1 MKDIIKNQI
10 ELFKVYLPED
20 LEISD
25 VKKILFSGK
34 LNSGTNVKQ
43 FEEQLQLY
51 IGNSL
56 LMVTSN
62 NSYASLITLALLELK
77 EGDEVI
83 ASPMACLA
91 SNMPIL
97 NFKAKLVWADID
109 PNTGTLEPES
119 VKKAITS
126 RTKAVLHYH
135 WGGYPGYIDE
145 INEVGREHG
154 ITVIDDAIEAFGSE
168 YKGNKIGNVGTDIT
182 TFSFQTVRLPNS
194 IDGGAIAFKSREHFE
209 KALRMR
215 DFGINRA
222 TFRDKYGEIS
232 PTSDITHLGYN
243 AIMNELNAFIGS
255 KVMEKTPSL
264 ITQQRVNAGK
274 WDSFCLENKLVRIN
288 QRSEILPNYWVYSF
302 LSDNQMADFL
312 KLRELGFSSS
322 KMHLRNDY
330 YSCFG
335 SFDKTLAGVSEFEKK
350 QLSVPSGWWVNNI
363 SIENKL

>member
-1 MKDIIKNQI
+1 MID
-10 ELFKVYLPED
+10 LFKVFIPDDMD
-20 LEISD
+20 LNE
-25 VKKILFSGK
+25 VNKILYSGK
-34 LNSGTNVKQ
+34 LNTGYYVRQ
-43 FEEQLQLY
+43 FEEQLRLY
-51 IGNSL
+51 IGNPL

-77 EGDEVI
+77 EGDEII

-97 NFKAKLVWADID
+97 NFRAKLVWADID
-109 PNTGTLEPES
+109 PSTGTLEPQS
-119 VKKAITS
+119 VKKTITS
-126 RTKAVLHYH
+126 KTKAILHYH

-194 IDGGAIAFKSREHFE
+194 IDGGAIAFKSKELFE
-209 KALRMR
+209 KSLRMR
-215 DFGINRA
+215 DFGINRT
-222 TFRDKYGEIS
+222 TFRDQYGEIS

-264 ITQQRVNAGK
+264 ITTQRVNASR
-274 WDSFCLENKLVRIN
+274 WDSFCKVNNLKMLNY
-288 QRSEILPNYWVYSF
+288 RSEILPNYWVYSF

-312 KLRELGFSSS
+312 KLRQLDFSVS

-335 SFDKTLAGVSEFEKK
+335 SFNKTLTGVSEFEKK